1 MEAILDNF
9 GGILFKVGLFV
20 LVQALVYLILS
31 QSSSVFSK
39 TQRSFSFKPARS
51 ISIRRMAA
59 ALADMPAGGEPSPT
73 TESPGRYF
81 AREKSTLQRF
91 ESFN

>member
-1 MEAILDNF
+1 MEIVENLGDV
-9 GGILFKVGLFV
+9 LFKVGLFV

-31 QSSSVFSK
+31 QSSNVFSN

-59 ALADMPAGGEPSPT
+59 ALADIPAGGESSPT
-73 TESPGRYF
+73 ANYGRSLT
-81 AREKSTLQRF
+81 RQKSTLQ
-91 ESFN
+91 EY